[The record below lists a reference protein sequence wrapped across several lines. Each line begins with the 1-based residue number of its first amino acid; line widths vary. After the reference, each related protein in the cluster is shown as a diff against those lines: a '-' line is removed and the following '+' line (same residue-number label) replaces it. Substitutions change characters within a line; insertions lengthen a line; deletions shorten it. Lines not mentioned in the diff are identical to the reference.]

1 MAAETQRKDNEALRG
16 VFPVAATAVL
26 GAALLAVLLAY
37 SAPPWV
43 VAAAGAVGAVV
54 VALLIVQLVL
64 PLRLALAERRCLE
77 AQVRRLE
84 AALSV
89 TMRSLQAGD
98 LSADQ
103 PALGD
108 LPPPLTDAITAAKT
122 AIAALVQQIQAASV
136 EVASAAGTVQG
147 NAGEL
152 ACASTEQAAAVVEL
166 TATTEELARTAAQI
180 AANAATQAEA
190 AAQAEESGDAGAVA
204 VGEAVAGVE
213 AVIARIGAIAGRTDA
228 LSARSREIYKVLD
241 LITEIARETHILSL
255 NAAIEAAAAG
265 EHGRRFGVVADE
277 VRRLAQR
284 SRESVDSIRAIL
296 EEFAASTRATAVA
309 TEEGSKEGARV
320 LERAR
325 AAATAIDELRGAL
338 AHTARAA
345 REISLATEQQR
356 TASDQVAVTLKDVSQ
371 VVQRMAE
378 GLHTFSDTAERLNH
392 LALTIQ
398 LLTQA
403 FRTPSPRSLKHL
415 AAAWAQELQRRAGHW
430 EGMDA
435 HLVELL
441 RCHPWIE
448 LAYLVD
454 KDGAMVAFAVSGDVS
469 GMGRDTGIAV
479 GASYADR
486 PWFKAVQRD
495 RRSILTPL
503 YDSLLTGQ
511 PCFTI
516 AVPVWG
522 EGERLDGVLGADVN
536 ARNWTR
542 IS

>member
-1 MAAETQRKDNEALRG
+1 MAPERQRLSEELRYDIFAVG
-16 VFPVAATAVL
+16 ATGTL

-37 SAPPWV
+37 GAPTWL
-43 VAAAGAVGAVV
+43 VAAVGALGATL
-54 VALLIVQLVL
+54 VALLVFQLLL
-64 PLRLALAERRCLE
+64 PLRRTRQHLLE
-77 AQVRRLE
+77 CAAAARHLEEAISGRLQ
-84 AALSV
+84 
-89 TMRSLQAGD
+89 RLQAGD
-98 LSADQ
+98 LAEEAAPDPNLPHPLAQ
-103 PALGD
+103 ALS
-108 LPPPLTDAITAAKT
+108 AAK
-122 AIAALVQQIQAASV
+122 AAVAELLQQIQAASV
-136 EVASAAGTVQG
+136 EVAVAAGAVQG
-147 NAGEL
+147 NAAEL
-152 ACASTEQAAAVVEL
+152 ASASTEQAAAVVEL

-190 AAQAEESGDAGAVA
+190 AVQAEKSGDAGALA

-228 LSARSREIYKVLD
+228 LATRAREIYKVLD
-241 LITEIARETHILSL
+241 LITDIARETHILSL
-255 NAAIEAAAAG
+255 NAAIEASAAG

-284 SRESVDSIRAIL
+284 SRESVDSVRAML

-325 AAATAIDELRGAL
+325 AAAAAIDELRGAL

-356 TASDQVAVTLKDVSQ
+356 TASDQVALTLKEVSQ

-378 GLHTFSDTAERLNH
+378 GLRAFSSTADRLHH

-403 FRTPSPRSLKHL
+403 FRTPSQRSLKHL
-415 AAAWAQELQRRAGHW
+415 AAAWAQELERRAGHW
-430 EGMDA
+430 EAVDA
-435 HLVELL
+435 HLAELV
-441 RCHPWIE
+441 RAHPWIE

-454 KDGAMVAFAVSGDVS
+454 GQGTMIAFASAAAAEGTPHDASVTLG
-469 GMGRDTGIAV
+469 T
-479 GASYADR
+479 SYADR

-495 RRSILTPL
+495 RRTVLTPL
-503 YDSLLTGQ
+503 YESLLTGQ

-522 EGERLDGVLGADVN
+522 MGGRLDGVLGVDVN
-536 ARNWTR
+536 AHDWTR
-542 IS
+542 I

>member
-1 MAAETQRKDNEALRG
+1 MAPERQRVDNEAYRG
-16 VFPVAATAVL
+16 VFPVVATAALV
-26 GAALLAVLLAY
+26 AALLAVLLAY
-37 SAPPWV
+37 GAAPWM
-43 VAAAGAVGAVV
+43 VAAAGAAGAAL
-54 VALLIVQLVL
+54 VALLIAYLVL
-64 PLRLALAERRCLE
+64 PLRLALAERRSQAAY
-77 AQVRRLE
+77 AQRLE
-84 AALSV
+84 QALAAA
-89 TMRSLQAGD
+89 MRRLQAGD
-98 LSADQ
+98 LSAGESLS
-103 PALGD
+103 AD
-108 LPPPLTDAITAAKT
+108 LPHALAGSLAGAKA

-136 EVASAAGTVQG
+136 EVAAAAGTVQG

-180 AANAATQAEA
+180 AASAATQAEA
-190 AAQAEESGDAGAVA
+190 AARAEESGDAGAAA
-204 VGEAVAGVE
+204 VGEAVGGVE

-228 LSARSREIYKVLD
+228 LATRSREIYKVLD

-255 NAAIEAAAAG
+255 NAAIEASAAG

-284 SRESVDSIRAIL
+284 SRESVDSVRAML

-325 AAATAIDELRGAL
+325 SAAAAIDELRGAL
-338 AHTARAA
+338 AHTAQAA

-356 TASDQVAVTLKDVSQ
+356 TASDQVAITLKEVSQ

-378 GLHTFSDTAERLNH
+378 GLRTFSDTAERLNQ

-403 FRTPSPRSLKHL
+403 FRTPSSRSLKHL
-415 AAAWAQELQRRAGHW
+415 AAGWAADLERRAGHW
-430 EGMDA
+430 EAVDA
-435 HLVELL
+435 HLAELV
-441 RCHPWIE
+441 RSHPWIE

-454 KDGAMVAFAVSGDVS
+454 GHGTMVAL
-469 GMGRDTGIAV
+469 
-479 GASYADR
+479 ASSAEAAGSSREASITPGTSCADR
-486 PWFKAVQRD
+486 PWFKSVQRD
-495 RRSILTPL
+495 RRTILTPL
-503 YDSLLTGQ
+503 YESMLTGG

-522 EGERLDGVLGADVN
+522 DGERLDGVLGVDVN
-536 ARNWTR
+536 VRDWTR
-542 IS
+542 I

>member
-1 MAAETQRKDNEALRG
+1 MAAESQRGANGASRG
-16 VFPVAATAVL
+16 AFLVGATAVL

-37 SAPPWV
+37 GVPPWI
-43 VAAAGAVGAVV
+43 VAAAGAVGAAL
-54 VALLIVQLVL
+54 VALLIVHLLL
-64 PLRLALAERRCLE
+64 PYRAALAARRSLE
-77 AQVRRLE
+77 VHVRRLE
-84 AALSV
+84 EVTAA
-89 TMRSLQAGD
+89 TMRSLQGGD
-98 LSADQ
+98 LSGDPSAH
-103 PALGD
+103 GD
-108 LPPPLTDAITAAKT
+108 LPHPLADAMAAAKA

-136 EVASAAGTVQG
+136 EVAAAAGTVQG

-152 ACASTEQAAAVVEL
+152 ASASTEQAAAVVEL

-180 AANAATQAEA
+180 AANAAMQAEA
-190 AAQAEESGDAGAVA
+190 AAHAEESGDAGAVA

-213 AVIARIGAIAGRTDA
+213 AVIARIDAIAGRTDA
-228 LSARSREIYKVLD
+228 LSTRSREIYKVLD

-255 NAAIEAAAAG
+255 NAAIEAATAG
-265 EHGRRFGVVADE
+265 EHGRRFAVVADE

-284 SRESVDSIRAIL
+284 SRESVDSVRAML
-296 EEFAASTRATAVA
+296 EEFVASTRATAVA

-325 AAATAIDELRGAL
+325 AAAAAIGELRGAL

-356 TASDQVAVTLKDVSQ
+356 TASDQVAVTLKEVSQ

-378 GLHTFSDTAERLNH
+378 GLRTFSDTAERLNQ

-403 FRTPSPRSLKHL
+403 FRTSSSHSLKHL
-415 AAAWAQELQRRAGHW
+415 AAGWAHQLEQRGGHW
-430 EGMDA
+430 EAIDA
-435 HLVELL
+435 HLAGLL
-441 RCHPWIE
+441 RGHPWIE

-454 KDGAMVAFAVSGDVS
+454 GDGIMVAFAAPGDATD
-469 GMGRDTGIAV
+469 GQRDVGIAI
-479 GASYADR
+479 GASYAER

-495 RRSILTPL
+495 RRTILTPL
-503 YDSLLTGQ
+503 YESILTGQ

-522 EGERLDGVLGADVN
+522 AGERLDGVLGVDVN
-536 ARNWTR
+536 ARDWTR
-542 IS
+542 I